1 MGSNLPALLSVLQA
15 AVLQDSQDRRHEKH
29 QQLTAILEINASRDE
44 NSTSCPGLT
53 GKWGERYQMISKITY
68 RSEGVGKK
76 TTAVLVALNDHRS
89 YSLEKFD
96 GDGKP

>member
-1 MGSNLPALLSVLQA
+1 MGAICQPYYLCQA
-15 AVLQDSQDRRHEKH
+15 AVLKDSQDEDTENISSW
-29 QQLTAILEINASRDE
+29 TAILEINASRDE

-89 YSLEKFD
+89 YS
-96 GDGKP
+96 